1 MIRKEFIIFVLI
13 SLTFAA
19 NASENE
25 LCKKIGKKYPQ
36 DASLCKKVIK
46 NGGPLDANVIP
57 VCSEIANFSIFYAMT
72 CVRKAVGKSFPKNAA
87 QNCIDIAKK
96 VKENSVNAVACVE
109 VSVNNEFDDNILATC
124 DEVAKYS
131 TFNGY
136 QCLSYAAN
144 SLFSKPAAKF
154 CTAMAKATKDFATYT
169 FNCLE
174 LTADKNISEDELAP
188 CYEELL
194 KDEEFGPYKAKECLL
209 QF

>member
-1 MIRKEFIIFVLI
+1 MIKKQIIIVALI
-13 SLTFAA
+13 SLTFATK
-19 NASENE
+19 ASENE

-36 DASLCKKVIK
+36 DASLCKRIIK
-46 NGGPLDANVIP
+46 NGGPLDTNVIP
-57 VCSEIANFSIFYAMT
+57 ICSEIANYSTYYAMT
-72 CVRKAVGKSFPKNAA
+72 CVRKAVGKSYPENAA
-87 QNCIDIAKK
+87 QNCINIAKE

-109 VSVNNEFDDNILATC
+109 VSVNKEFDDHILATC

-144 SLFSKPAAKF
+144 SRFSKPAAEF
-154 CTAMAKATKDFATYT
+154 CTAMAKETKDFATYT

-174 LTADKNISEDELAP
+174 LTADKIISEDDLAP

-194 KDEEFGPYKAKECLL
+194 KGEDFGPFKAKECLL